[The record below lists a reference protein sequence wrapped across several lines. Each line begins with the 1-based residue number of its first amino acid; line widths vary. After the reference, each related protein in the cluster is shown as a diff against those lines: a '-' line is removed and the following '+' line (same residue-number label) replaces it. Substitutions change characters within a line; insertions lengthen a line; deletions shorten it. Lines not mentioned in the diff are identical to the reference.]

1 MCVKG
6 DDPGNVGPDRPTAT
20 VGAATAALNGLTGDG
35 LFIGQS
41 QQFFQFLQQLAAE
54 ADAAQRQA

>member
-6 DDPGNVGPDRPTAT
+6 DDPGNVGSDRPTAT
-20 VGAATAALNGLTGDG
+20 AGAATAALNGFIGDG

-41 QQFFQFLQQLAAE
+41 QQFLQFLQQLAAE
-54 ADAAQRQA
+54 ADAAQRQG